1 MIYKLF
7 KKKLHFILL
16 CTLAAACCLSGC
28 TKHNY
33 KAEADEQVYNII
45 EQKWTDDI
53 GAKTNYKI
61 SDTEPLQNNIKIEK
75 QLQNLNYLTLKQT
88 ITLATE
94 NSRLYQSQKELL
106 YLKTLDLTLARYQFE
121 KQIFGGSSRDYT
133 KVDGNYRADNSAGYG
148 FNQLLATGAR
158 ISTRIALAWVQ
169 ILAGDAH
176 GTFGTLFSA
185 NITQPLLRASSPEIV
200 QENLT
205 QAERDA
211 LYQIRIFN
219 RFRKTFVVSIV
230 TQYYRV
236 IQNLDAMIN
245 AQLNYKTLTDI
256 YNRAEK
262 LAAAARLPQ
271 FELDQAN
278 QDKLKAWDTYLQAQK
293 LYKQSLDE
301 FKIQLSL
308 SPAAELTLDYNE
320 LETLKEITK
329 NKPNF
334 SEDEA
339 IATAIRHRLDI
350 ANSSDAINDA
360 QRKVL
365 VAADALRADLNL
377 VANVEINSKDLKSRG
392 PEQLEDIY
400 SVGVQLDL
408 PLDRLPE
415 RNMYR
420 TAQITLTQKK
430 REYNQAVDIV
440 TLELRQ
446 AYRDFTEAANRHQTQ
461 LDILQLAQKRFKN
474 TMLLLQYSRANTR
487 DVLDA
492 QGDLF
497 DAQNIVTQTMVDYT
511 IATLNFYRDTGI
523 MQMQPDGTFQAA
535 NITSTNG
542 T

>member
-1 MIYKLF
+1 MICKLF

-16 CTLAAACCLSGC
+16 CTLAALCCFSGC

-45 EQKWTDDI
+45 DQKWTEDI
-53 GAKTNYKI
+53 GTKNNYKI
-61 SDTEPLQNNIKIEK
+61 SDTQPSQNDIQIKE
-75 QLQNLNYLTLKQT
+75 QLTTLDSLTLKQT
-88 ITLATE
+88 IALATQ

-106 YLKTLDLTLARYQFE
+106 YLTTLDLTLARHEFE
-121 KQIFGGSSRDYT
+121 KQFFGGGSRDYT
-133 KVDGNYRADNSAGYG
+133 KTDGTSGTNTSAQYG

-169 ILAGDAH
+169 ILTGDTG

-185 NITQPLLRASSPEIV
+185 NITQPLLRASDPKIV

-211 LYQIRIFN
+211 FYQIRTFN

-236 IQNLDAMIN
+236 IQNLDTMIN
-245 AQLNYKTLTDI
+245 AQLNYKTLTDVHV
-256 YNRAEK
+256 RAEK
-262 LAAAARLPQ
+262 LAAVGRLPQ

-278 QDKLKAWDTYLQAQK
+278 QDKLRAWDTYVQVQK

-308 SPAAELTLDYNE
+308 SPATELTLDYNE
-320 LETLKEITK
+320 LETLKKITK

-334 SEDEA
+334 SEAEA

-360 QRKVL
+360 ERKVL

-377 VANVEINSKDLKSRG
+377 VANAEINSKDLKSRG
-392 PEQLEDIY
+392 PKKFDDIY
-400 SVGVQLDL
+400 TVGAQLDL
-408 PLDRLPE
+408 PLDRLAE
-415 RNMYR
+415 RNVYR
-420 TAQITLTQKK
+420 TAQITLTQKQ
-430 REYNQAVDIV
+430 REYDQAVDIV

-446 AYRDFTEAANRHQTQ
+446 AYRDFTEASKRHQIQ
-461 LDILQLAQKRFKN
+461 LDSLQLAQKRFKN
-474 TMLLLQYSRANTR
+474 TMLLLQYGRANTR

-497 DAQNIVTQTMVDYT
+497 DAQNAATQTMVDYT

-523 MQMQPDGTFQAA
+523 MQIQPDGMFQAV